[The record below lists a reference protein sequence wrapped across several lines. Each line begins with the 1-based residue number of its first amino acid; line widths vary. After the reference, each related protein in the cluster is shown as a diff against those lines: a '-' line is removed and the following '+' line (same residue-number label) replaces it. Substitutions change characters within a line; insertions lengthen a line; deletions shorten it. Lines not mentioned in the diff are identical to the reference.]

1 MIGRGY
7 SVKAAQIEMEMVAE
21 GYYGTKCIREMN
33 ERYNVHIPIVDMV
46 YRILYENSSARFE
59 VKQLREQIL
68 K

>member
-21 GYYGTKCIREMN
+21 GYYGTKCIQEMN
-33 ERYNVHIPIVDMV
+33 TKYNIQSPIADMV
-46 YRILYENSSARFE
+46 YRVLYEGASARE
-59 VKQLREQIL
+59 EIKVLRENIL